1 MYTDDVWES
10 VADFR
15 TFRVITPDERILTME
30 TTMSNTSLVP
40 VLQNGITSYLAAIRK
55 IPVLSAE
62 EEFMLANRF
71 RKHGDL
77 DAAKRLISAHLRLA
91 AKVAFGYRYY
101 GLPVEDLISEA
112 NIGLMQA
119 VKKFEPEKG
128 NRLSTYAVW
137 WIKAAINE
145 FILRSWSL
153 VRIGTVAAQKR
164 LFYNLRKIKARLGL
178 YGDSAL
184 DADSV
189 KEISQNL
196 NVSEDDVVAMD
207 NRLSGDVSL
216 NTPVYTDGYA
226 EKQDF
231 LSNNASIEDS
241 VADKQESDLRLHLL
255 AQAMD
260 KLNDRERIIVRAR
273 RLQDDPTTL
282 DSLGEQLGI
291 SRERV
296 RQIET
301 RAIEKMTRF
310 IQDKEKPAGI

>member
-1 MYTDDVWES
+1 
-10 VADFR
+10 
-15 TFRVITPDERILTME
+15 ME

-273 RLQDDPTTL
+273 RLQDDPMTL

-310 IQDKEKPAGI
+310 IQDKEKPAGV

>member
-1 MYTDDVWES
+1 MD
-10 VADFR
+10 
-15 TFRVITPDERILTME
+15 
-30 TTMSNTSLVP
+30 TTMTNTSLVP
-40 VLQNGITSYLAAIRK
+40 VIQNGITSYLAAIRK

-101 GLPVEDLISEA
+101 GLPLEDLISEA

-184 DADSV
+184 DSDSV
-189 KEISQNL
+189 KAISKDL
-196 NVSEDDVVAMD
+196 NVSEDEVVAMD
-207 NRLSGDVSL
+207 NRLGGDVSL

-231 LSNNASIEDS
+231 LTDEGSIEDA
-241 VADKQESDLRLHLL
+241 VADKQESDIRMRLL

-260 KLNDRERIIVRAR
+260 NLNDRERIIVRAR

-310 IQDKEKPAGI
+310 IQDKAKAAV

>member
-1 MYTDDVWES
+1 
-10 VADFR
+10 
-15 TFRVITPDERILTME
+15 ME

-184 DADSV
+184 DSDSV

-231 LSNNASIEDS
+231 LSNNSNIEDS

-310 IQDKEKPAGI
+310 IQDKEKSAGV

>member
-1 MYTDDVWES
+1 M
-10 VADFR
+10 
-15 TFRVITPDERILTME
+15 PDERILTMDA
-30 TTMSNTSLVP
+30 TMTNTSLVP
-40 VLQNGITSYLAAIRK
+40 AVQNGITSYLAAIRK

-101 GLPVEDLISEA
+101 GLPLEDLISEA

-153 VRIGTVAAQKR
+153 VRIGTVAAQKK

-184 DADSV
+184 ASDSV
-189 KEISQNL
+189 KEISKDL
-196 NVSEDDVVAMD
+196 DVSEDEVIAMD
-207 NRLSGDVSL
+207 NRLGGDVSL

-231 LSNNASIEDS
+231 LTDDASVEDA
-241 VADKQESDLRLHLL
+241 VADKQESDIRMRLL

-273 RLQDDPTTL
+273 RLQDDPMTL

-310 IQDKEKPAGI
+310 VQDSVKAAV

>member
-1 MYTDDVWES
+1 
-10 VADFR
+10 
-15 TFRVITPDERILTME
+15 ME

-101 GLPVEDLISEA
+101 GLPLEDLISEA

-153 VRIGTVAAQKR
+153 VRIGTVAAQKK

-184 DADSV
+184 ASDSV
-189 KEISQNL
+189 KEISKDL
-196 NVSEDDVVAMD
+196 DVSEDEVIAMD
-207 NRLSGDVSL
+207 NRLGGDVSL

-231 LSNNASIEDS
+231 LTDDASVEDA
-241 VADKQESDLRLHLL
+241 VADKQESDIRMRLL

-273 RLQDDPTTL
+273 RLQDDPMTL

-310 IQDKEKPAGI
+310 VQDSVKAAV

>member
-1 MYTDDVWES
+1 
-10 VADFR
+10 
-15 TFRVITPDERILTME
+15 ME

-184 DADSV
+184 DSDSV

-241 VADKQESDLRLHLL
+241 VADKQESDLRLRLL

-310 IQDKEKPAGI
+310 IQDKEKPAGV

>member
-1 MYTDDVWES
+1 MMSGNLLRFSDIQ
-10 VADFR
+10 
-15 TFRVITPDERILTME
+15 VIMPDERILTMDA
-30 TTMSNTSLVP
+30 TMTNTSLVP
-40 VLQNGITSYLAAIRK
+40 AVQNGITSYLAAIRK

-101 GLPVEDLISEA
+101 GLPLEDLISEA

-153 VRIGTVAAQKR
+153 VRIGTVAAQKK

-184 DADSV
+184 DSDSV
-189 KEISQNL
+189 KEISKDL
-196 NVSEDDVVAMD
+196 DVSEDEVVAMD
-207 NRLSGDVSL
+207 NRLGGDVSL

-231 LSNNASIEDS
+231 LTDDASVEDA
-241 VADKQESDLRLHLL
+241 VADKQESDIRMRLL

-310 IQDKEKPAGI
+310 VQDSAKAAV

>member
-1 MYTDDVWES
+1 M
-10 VADFR
+10 
-15 TFRVITPDERILTME
+15 PDERILTMDA
-30 TTMSNTSLVP
+30 TMTNTSLVP
-40 VLQNGITSYLAAIRK
+40 AVQNGITSYLAAIRK
-55 IPVLSAE
+55 IPVLSAAE
-62 EEFMLANRF
+62 ESTLANRF

-101 GLPVEDLISEA
+101 GLPLEDLISEA

-153 VRIGTVAAQKR
+153 VRIGTVAAQKK

-178 YGDSAL
+178 YGDSDL
-184 DADSV
+184 DSDSV
-189 KEISQNL
+189 KEISKDL
-196 NVSEDDVVAMD
+196 DVSEDEVVAMD
-207 NRLSGDVSL
+207 NRLGGDVSL

-231 LSNNASIEDS
+231 LTDDASVEDA
-241 VADKQESDLRLHLL
+241 VADKQESDIRMRLL

-310 IQDKEKPAGI
+310 VQDSAKAAV

>member
-1 MYTDDVWES
+1 M
-10 VADFR
+10 
-15 TFRVITPDERILTME
+15 PDERILTME

-40 VLQNGITSYLAAIRK
+40 VIQNGITSYLAAIRK

-153 VRIGTVAAQKR
+153 VRIGTVAAQKK

-189 KEISQNL
+189 KEISQDL

-231 LSNNASIEDS
+231 LSNDVSIEDS
-241 VADKQESDLRLHLL
+241 VADKQESDLRLRLL

-273 RLQDDPTTL
+273 RLRDDPTTL

-310 IQDKEKPAGI
+310 VQDKEKSANA

>member
-1 MYTDDVWES
+1 
-10 VADFR
+10 
-15 TFRVITPDERILTME
+15 
-30 TTMSNTSLVP
+30 MSNTSLVP

-184 DADSV
+184 DSDSV

-231 LSNNASIEDS
+231 LSNNSNIEDS

-310 IQDKEKPAGI
+310 IQDKEKPAGV

>member
-1 MYTDDVWES
+1 
-10 VADFR
+10 
-15 TFRVITPDERILTME
+15 ME

-241 VADKQESDLRLHLL
+241 VADKQESDLRLRLL

-282 DSLGEQLGI
+282 DSLVEQLGI

-310 IQDKEKPAGI
+310 IQDKEKPAGV

>member
-1 MYTDDVWES
+1 
-10 VADFR
+10 
-15 TFRVITPDERILTME
+15 ME

-40 VLQNGITSYLAAIRK
+40 VLQNGISSYLAAIRK

-241 VADKQESDLRLHLL
+241 VADKQESDLRLRLL

-310 IQDKEKPAGI
+310 IQDKEKPAGV

>member
-1 MYTDDVWES
+1 
-10 VADFR
+10 
-15 TFRVITPDERILTME
+15 ME

-178 YGDSAL
+178 YADSAL

-310 IQDKEKPAGI
+310 IQNKEKPAGV

>member
-1 MYTDDVWES
+1 
-10 VADFR
+10 
-15 TFRVITPDERILTME
+15 
-30 TTMSNTSLVP
+30 MSNTSLVP

-184 DADSV
+184 DSDSV

-310 IQDKEKPAGI
+310 IQDKEKPAGV

>member
-1 MYTDDVWES
+1 MT
-10 VADFR
+10 
-15 TFRVITPDERILTME
+15 
-30 TTMSNTSLVP
+30 NTSLVP
-40 VLQNGITSYLAAIRK
+40 VIQNGITSYLAAIRK

-101 GLPVEDLISEA
+101 GLPLEDLISEA

-184 DADSV
+184 DSDSV
-189 KEISQNL
+189 KAISKDL
-196 NVSEDDVVAMD
+196 NVSEDEVVAMD
-207 NRLSGDVSL
+207 NRLGGDVSL

-231 LSNNASIEDS
+231 LTDEGSIEDA
-241 VADKQESDLRLHLL
+241 VADKQESDIRMRLL

-260 KLNDRERIIVRAR
+260 NLNDRERIIVRAR

-301 RAIEKMTRF
+301 QEIKKMTRF
-310 IQDKEKPAGI
+310 IQDKAKAAV